1 MRRRTSTA
9 AIRMIVAVGVCLVCG
24 WGVDAR
30 DSSPERPLAEA
41 LEELREEGLEI
52 FFTSRVVGPELRV
65 VEEPGA
71 EEPRER
77 LRQLLN
83 PHGLEAVE
91 GPGGRLVVVRRQAA
105 PATLRG
111 TVRDRESGEPI
122 PGVRLFVP
130 DTGHRTWSGA
140 DGSYEL
146 AGIAPGRLPLEAHL
160 PGFVVQQLEVELAP
174 GGITEKHLELDAAP
188 LSLDE
193 IVITPSSVSLLGDD
207 PVSGLALDRDDL
219 NALPHLSDDLFRA
232 LTLLPGVT
240 GEEVS
245 ARFNVRGGHAD
256 EVLVLLD
263 QIELYEPYHLKDYS
277 SSLSIIAPRALREV
291 QLLTG
296 GFPARYGDRMSGV
309 LDMTTV
315 EPRKVRTHVGLSL
328 LSLELGSSGAFD
340 EERGHWFTSAR
351 RGSLML
357 ALDFLGRNEKPRYW
371 DALGKVDYQLTERQ
385 RLGLSALHSEDRLDY
400 FNIDPDTVEDYRTG
414 YRNSYVWMPHQALL
428 GSRLLVETAFY
439 GGEVKRDRSGLEVE
453 PEVDGEAEGGEEE
466 EDGVEEEDPE
476 EEDAKETFT
485 ILDRRRL
492 EVSGI
497 KQDWSFEAARR
508 LTLRW
513 GFEGRRMDT
522 DYDYFNDRQLDDPLA
537 EIRTEPRTGTVRFDR
552 RLEGEQTSAY
562 VSARSRPR
570 DDLALELGLRFDEHT
585 LTRDRHFSPRINL
598 LYSPNADTALRAAWG
613 YFYQSQRPYELQVE
627 DGLTGFA
634 TAERTEQRVLGFERR
649 IGLGS
654 NRRPLLLRLEAYQ
667 RKITDPRPR
676 YENIYEPIS
685 IYPEIE
691 PDRVLIAPQS
701 SEAWGVELFLQGS
714 LGRHDWWVG
723 YAYSR
728 IQDRIA
734 SSGALRSVPRRFDQ
748 PHALTL
754 DLNLRPGRQWNLN
767 FAWRYHTGWPTTAIS
782 GRLEEDDEGEV
793 EAVPV
798 FGPRNGERLPPY
810 HRLDL
815 RASRE
820 WKPSW
825 GTVGLFVEIQ
835 NLYDRENTAGF
846 DVDFE
851 LLVDQQGQV
860 QVLALEEPWG
870 GFLPSFGVTFD
881 F

>member
-1 MRRRTSTA
+1 
-9 AIRMIVAVGVCLVCG
+9 
-24 WGVDAR
+24 
-30 DSSPERPLAEA
+30 LAEA
-41 LEELREEGLEI
+41 LEELRNEGLEI

-65 VEEPGA
+65 A
-71 EEPRER
+71 EEPDAEDSNAEDPNAEAPDAEDLRER
-77 LRQLLN
+77 LRRLLE

-91 GPGGRLVVVRRQAA
+91 GPGGRLVVVRREEA

-111 TVRDRESGEPI
+111 TVRDRGTGEPV
-122 PGVRLFVP
+122 PGVRLFLP
-130 DTGHRTWSGA
+130 GTEHRTWSAA

-146 AGIAPGRLPLEAHL
+146 AGLAPGRHPLEAHL
-160 PGFVVQQLEVELAP
+160 PGFVVQQLEVEVAP
-174 GGITEKHLELDAAP
+174 GEVTEKLLDLDAIP

-193 IVITPSSVSLLGDD
+193 IVITPSSISLLGED
-207 PVSGLALDRDDL
+207 PVTGLALDREDL
-219 NALPHLSDDLFRA
+219 ATLPHLSDDLFRA

-245 ARFNVRGGHAD
+245 ARFSVRGGHAD

-340 EERGHWFTSAR
+340 GERGHWFTSAR
-351 RGSLML
+351 RGSLL
-357 ALDFLGRNEKPRYW
+357 LTLDFLGRNEKPRYW

-414 YRNSYVWMPHQALL
+414 YRNSYVWMPHQILL
-428 GSRLLVETAFY
+428 GSRWLVETALY
-439 GGEVKRDRSGLEVE
+439 GGEVKRDRRGLEAE
-453 PEVDGEAEGGEEE
+453 PEADDGIEGEEDEGE
-466 EDGVEEEDPE
+466 EDEEE
-476 EEDAKETFT
+476 AFT

-522 DYDYFNDRQLDDPLA
+522 DYDYFNHRQLDDPLA
-537 EIRTEPRTGTVRFDR
+537 EIRTEPRTGTVRLDR

-585 LTRDRHFSPRINL
+585 LTRDRHFSPRVNL
-598 LYSPNADTALRAAWG
+598 LYAPDTDTAWRAAWG

-627 DGLTGFA
+627 DGITTLA
-634 TAERTEQRVLGFERR
+634 TAERTEQRVLGLERR
-649 IGLGS
+649 FHFGASG
-654 NRRPLLLRLEAYQ
+654 RPLLLRLEAYQ

-685 IYPEIE
+685 IFPEIE

-701 SEAWGVELFLQGS
+701 SEAWGIELFLRGS
-714 LGRHDWWVG
+714 LGRHDWWVSYG
-723 YAYSR
+723 YSR
-728 IQDRIA
+728 IEDRIA
-734 SSGALRSVPRRFDQ
+734 SAGAPRSVPRRFDQ

-754 DLNLRPGRQWNLN
+754 DLNLRPGRDWNLN
-767 FAWRYHTGWPTTAIS
+767 FAWRYHTGWPTTAVS
-782 GRLEEDDEGEV
+782 GRLEEDDEGEMEV
-793 EAVPV
+793 VPV

-820 WKPSW
+820 WRLGW
-825 GTVGLFVEIQ
+825 GTVGFFVEIQ

-851 LLVDQQGQV
+851 FLVDEQGQV

-870 GFLPSFGVTFD
+870 GFLPSFGLTFD